1 MSAGLIRNAAQRRLI
16 VLLLNIQIK
25 IILIQF
31 THVLQY
37 DCAQQLSNPAWSR
50 FEHRRNTS
58 VAMNRNYS
66 ETSQISI
73 PADKVPLNRS
83 NYKCISL
90 YVILLFCCSA
100 GGLNPAVLKVET
112 YVNPTTKNCCSSAF
126 VHLLG
131 GKKEGIGPLSFLS
144 KLLVGIIIF
153 DLWREC
159 RRREKVQS
167 FPFESC
173 I

>member
-1 MSAGLIRNAAQRRLI
+1 MHFPLRHFTLLLLSRGFESRRL
-16 VLLLNIQIK
+16 
-25 IILIQF
+25 
-31 THVLQY
+31 
-37 DCAQQLSNPAWSR
+37 
-50 FEHRRNTS
+50 
-58 VAMNRNYS
+58 
-66 ETSQISI
+66 
-73 PADKVPLNRS
+73 
-83 NYKCISL
+83 
-90 YVILLFCCSA
+90 
-100 GGLNPAVLKVET
+100 ET
-112 YVNPTTKNCCSSAF
+112 YVNSPTTKNCCSSAF

-173 I
+173 IWWRIHPLLLLRTTRPSSWMWEAKNTRLEVSFSIKEYLVDVHNEVIFSIRSTW